1 MSGRRA
7 GRRPPGRAALVAGL
21 GALALTLPALV
32 GFDPYVLY
40 VGGGAWLWA
49 ALATAWAVPAF
60 AGQVSFGQAA
70 YFGVGGYT
78 SALLAQRAGASPWLG
93 VLAAAA
99 AGGAAGVPMG
109 LAGGRVRGAYLALVT
124 FAYAETLRASALNWT
139 GLTGGGSGL
148 VGVPDLPPLPLLGV
162 AGGRASGYYLALAL
176 LGASVALA
184 AALRRGRVGLAWAA
198 IREREDRAAQLGV
211 SPVPYKVLAF
221 VCSGAVT
228 GAGGA
233 LFVHGV
239 RVVEPDLAFG
249 RGVSV
254 LPLVMALF
262 GGARPLLGP
271 ALGAVGLHLV
281 SELVFQPLWPRLH
294 QLPYALALIAV
305 LLALPRGLAG
315 SLRRA

>member
-1 MSGRRA
+1 MTR
-7 GRRPPGRAALVAGL
+7 LVAGAA
-21 GALALTLPALV
+21 ALAVALPALV
-32 GFDPYVLY
+32 GFDPYFLY
-40 VGGGAWLWA
+40 VGAGAWLWA
-49 ALATAWAVPAF
+49 ALATAWAVPAL

-78 SALLAQRAGASPWLG
+78 SALLAQRADVSPWLG
-93 VLAAAA
+93 VLAAAS

-124 FAYAETLRASALNWT
+124 FAYAETLRAAALDWA

-148 VGVPDLPPLPLLGV
+148 IGLPDLPPLPLVGA
-162 AGGRASGYYLALAL
+162 AGGRGSAYYLALGL
-176 LGASVALA
+176 FGASVALA
-184 AALRRGRVGLAWAA
+184 AALRRGRIGLAWAA

-211 SPVPYKVLAF
+211 SVVPYKVLAF
-221 VCSGAVT
+221 ACSGAVT

-233 LFVHGV
+233 LFVHAA

-271 ALGAVGLHLV
+271 ALGAVLLHGV
-281 SELVFQPLWPRLH
+281 SELVFQPLWPQLH
-294 QLPYALALIAV
+294 QLPYGLALVTV
-305 LLALPRGLAG
+305 LLVLPRGLAG
-315 SLRRA
+315 SGRRA